1 MGNVV
6 EEYSDL
12 KDQLLSNV
20 KQLEECY
27 SELSNVFTSVFKS
40 VDEPSELN
48 AIKQEWVDSSSKIDK
63 IDESI
68 KSLSKDK
75 ADIIKK
81 IESIVNKKG
90 KTTAAQNKSLSTL
103 RDEWVEVSNQ
113 IAVLNNQLETYNKER
128 AKLIKK
134 TENYFSKLDAS
145 TESKAKKTS
154 KKQAIKKTS
163 DKTEKK
169 VSKKEAEKKTS
180 GKAAAKKTSAKK
192 EPVKKTSAKK
202 TPAKKTSAKKA
213 PVKKTSAK
221 KTPVKKTSAK
231 KTPAK
236 KKAKKEESDDEE
248 EETTTGQV
256 KLTLDSDSDSD
267 TDSDLSSIESGD
279 SDSDSD
285 SSSSE
290 DEE

>member
-1 MGNVV
+1 
-6 EEYSDL
+6 L

-40 VDEPSELN
+40 VDEPHELN
-48 AIKQEWVDSSSKIDK
+48 TIKQEWIDGSSKIDK
-63 IDESI
+63 IDDSI
-68 KSLSKDK
+68 KSLTKDK

-81 IESIVNKKG
+81 IETIVNKKG

-113 IAVLNNQLETYNKER
+113 ITVLHNQLEAYNKER

-134 TENYFSKLDAS
+134 TENYFSKMDAS
-145 TESKAKKTS
+145 TETKVKKAS
-154 KKQAIKKTS
+154 KKQPAKKAS
-163 DKTEKK
+163 GKTEKK
-169 VSKKEAEKKTS
+169 AV
-180 GKAAAKKTSAKK
+180 KKTSAKK
-192 EPVKKTSAKK
+192 ETVKKTSAKKETVKKTSAKK
-202 TPAKKTSAKKA
+202 TSAKKAPAKKTSAKKA
-213 PVKKTSAK
+213 PAKKTSAK
-221 KTPVKKTSAK
+221 KTPAKKTSAK

-236 KKAKKEESDDEE
+236 KKAKKEESDDEKE
-248 EETTTGQV
+248 ATTGQV
-256 KLTLDSDSDSD
+256 KLTLDSDSDSDTSESD

-285 SSSSE
+285 SSSSSE

>member
-1 MGNVV
+1 MSKSKKVTNVV

-90 KTTAAQNKSLSTL
+90 KTTAAQNK
-103 RDEWVEVSNQ
+103 
-113 IAVLNNQLETYNKER
+113 
-128 AKLIKK
+128 
-134 TENYFSKLDAS
+134 TEA
-145 TESKAKKTS
+145 
-154 KKQAIKKTS
+154 
-163 DKTEKK
+163 
-169 VSKKEAEKKTS
+169 
-180 GKAAAKKTSAKK
+180 G
-192 EPVKKTSAKK
+192 
-202 TPAKKTSAKKA
+202 
-213 PVKKTSAK
+213 
-221 KTPVKKTSAK
+221 
-231 KTPAK
+231 
-236 KKAKKEESDDEE
+236 
-248 EETTTGQV
+248 
-256 KLTLDSDSDSD
+256 
-267 TDSDLSSIESGD
+267 
-279 SDSDSD
+279 
-285 SSSSE
+285 
-290 DEE
+290 